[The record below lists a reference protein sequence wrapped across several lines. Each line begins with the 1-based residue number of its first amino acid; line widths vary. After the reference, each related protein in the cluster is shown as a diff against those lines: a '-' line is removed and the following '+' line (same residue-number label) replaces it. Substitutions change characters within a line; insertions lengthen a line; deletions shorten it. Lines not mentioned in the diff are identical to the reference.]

1 LFLANLTPAY
11 FAGVAVADNWHW
23 GLGGA
28 GAVASGVGAV
38 FMAATDAALALLRD
52 VPWWKKLIERR
63 LGVQED
69 KPDGE

>member
-1 LFLANLTPAY
+1 
-11 FAGVAVADNWHW
+11 
-23 GLGGA
+23 
-28 GAVASGVGAV
+28 
-38 FMAATDAALALLRD
+38 MAATDAALALLRD